1 LSSLG
6 KNEFFSILLVRASMS
21 ERILSLPA
29 YIADAFVRCPPL
41 AGYATPWD
49 MSAHAVEAVRA
60 VLPTLGVEFAMVGEV
75 AVHRGAVV
83 EAGAVL
89 RGPAVVSDGCVVAA
103 HAYLRD
109 GVFLDRGVR
118 VGPSC
123 EVKASFVFHGSALA
137 HLNYVGNSLIGAR
150 VNLEAGAV
158 LANHF
163 NEREDKRI
171 SVIVGG
177 RLVSTG
183 VEKFGALIGDGSRIG
198 ANAVTAPGTILP
210 PRSIVHRL
218 QLVDQVAQYTAD
230 EQGSN

>member
-1 LSSLG
+1 MP
-6 KNEFFSILLVRASMS
+6 EP
-21 ERILSLPA
+21 ILSLPA
-29 YIADAFVRCPPL
+29 YITDAFVRCPSL
-41 AGYATPWD
+41 ADYATPWD

-60 VLPTLGVEFAMVGEV
+60 ALRTLGAEFAMVGEV

-83 EAGAVL
+83 EAGAVI
-89 RGPAVVSDGCVVAA
+89 RGPAIVSEGCVVAA

-123 EVKASFVFHGSALA
+123 EVKASFVFRGSALA

-171 SVIVGG
+171 SVVVGG

-183 VEKFGALIGDGSRIG
+183 AEKFGAVVGDDSRIG
-198 ANAVTAPGTILP
+198 ANAVTTPGSLLP
-210 PRSIVHRL
+210 PRSIVRRL
-218 QLVDQVAQYTAD
+218 ELVDQVARHEAS
-230 EQGSN
+230 EQRST

>member
-1 LSSLG
+1 
-6 KNEFFSILLVRASMS
+6 MS

-41 AGYATPWD
+41 ADYATPWD

-60 VLPTLGVEFAMVGEV
+60 VLQTLGAEFAMVGEV

-83 EAGAVL
+83 EAGAVI
-89 RGPAVVSDGCVVAA
+89 RGPAVVSEGCVVGA

-123 EVKASFVFHGSALA
+123 EVKASFVFRGSALA
-137 HLNYVGNSLIGAR
+137 HLNYVGNSLIGAG

-171 SVIVGG
+171 SVVVGG

-183 VEKFGALIGDGSRIG
+183 VEKFGALVGDDSRIG
-198 ANAVTAPGTILP
+198 ANAVTTPGTLLP
-210 PRSIVHRL
+210 PRSIVRRL
-218 QLVDQVAQYTAD
+218 ELVEQVAAYEART
-230 EQGSN
+230 QGPT

>member
-1 LSSLG
+1 
-6 KNEFFSILLVRASMS
+6 MS

-41 AGYATPWD
+41 ADYPTPWD
-49 MSAHAVEAVRA
+49 MSAHAAEAVRA
-60 VLPTLGVEFAMVGEV
+60 VLQTLGAEFATVGEV
-75 AVHRGAVV
+75 AVHRGAIV
-83 EAGAVL
+83 EAGAVI
-89 RGPAVVSDGCVVAA
+89 RGPAVISDGCVVAA
-103 HAYLRD
+103 HAYLRE
-109 GVFLDRGVR
+109 GVFLDREVR

-123 EVKASFVFHGSALA
+123 EVKASFIFRGSALA

-171 SVIVGG
+171 SVVVGG

-183 VEKFGALIGDGSRIG
+183 AEKFGAVVGDDSRIG
-198 ANAVTAPGTILP
+198 ANAVTAPGTLLL
-210 PRSIVHRL
+210 PRSIVRRL
-218 QLVDQVAQYTAD
+218 ELVEQVAGYQAGMKETA
-230 EQGSN
+230 